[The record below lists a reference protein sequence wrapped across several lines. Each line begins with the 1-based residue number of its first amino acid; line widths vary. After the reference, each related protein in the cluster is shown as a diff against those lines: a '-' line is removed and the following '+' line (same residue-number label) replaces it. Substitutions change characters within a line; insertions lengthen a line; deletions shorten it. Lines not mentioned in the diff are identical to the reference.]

1 MELFKKPLSL
11 NEQIEHLNTQKNINF
26 YGLDDRFVKN
36 CLLKYNYINLIT
48 PFKHYYALKNIN
60 HELIKDEYGNH
71 LYPNIIEFNE
81 YVIRYTNER
90 KHYATI
96 YRNISD
102 FEVNFNSII
111 SHYCITTYKINSII
125 TFNIFINSLKL
136 NLMKFNS
143 KIKLRN
149 QIYKTITDFESNLYE
164 YNNLYILFDRLSLND
179 LCNIF
184 RVLDDKLK
192 NNIFSKLLEF
202 KKTFNFTDLK
212 TFEEKLHIIV
222 GIRNCVYHN
231 NSLEILIRFYNFK
244 NYDLRKS
251 SDQRSYR
258 NIIEKLVK

>member
-1 MELFKKPLSL
+1 
-11 NEQIEHLNTQKNINF
+11 
-26 YGLDDRFVKN
+26 
-36 CLLKYNYINLIT
+36 
-48 PFKHYYALKNIN
+48 
-60 HELIKDEYGNH
+60 
-71 LYPNIIEFNE
+71 
-81 YVIRYTNER
+81 
-90 KHYATI
+90 
-96 YRNISD
+96 
-102 FEVNFNSII
+102 
-111 SHYCITTYKINSII
+111 
-125 TFNIFINSLKL
+125 
-136 NLMKFNS
+136 MKFNS

-164 YNNLYILFDRLSLND
+164 YNNLYILFDWLSLND

-192 NNIFSKLLEF
+192 NNIFNKLLEF